1 MVYFKFYTY
10 NMFSF
15 SLCSVRQQYNA
26 LPPPLCFEMSFFF
39 WTLTH
44 LGASGVRVSG
54 FEYQLQLQ
62 NSHVP

>member
-1 MVYFKFYTY
+1 MK
-10 NMFSF
+10 
-15 SLCSVRQQYNA
+15 QYNA
-26 LPPPLCFEMSFFF
+26 LTQTLCFEMSFFF
-39 WTLTH
+39 WKLTH